1 MLNHRSP
8 VIFIAVCAAL
18 FFVFPLTNVL
28 AQNKKQNDSVL
39 GKGDGLDHPG
49 ILVKDLEA
57 AKDTYRDTLGFWI
70 QPRGVASLSSGSGMK
85 ISNASFEDG
94 SYLQLMAVDDLEKA
108 RLNRP
113 AYLTFLE
120 KHEGAKFLMLS
131 VSSAED
137 TARFLRARGLNV
149 SDPATRTIMAPGAK
163 QMPPPTAW
171 AVTFK
176 TPVLPAD
183 SIGFVQFAAREE
195 RIRQANASGRTN
207 HPNTAKR
214 IAAVWI
220 VVKDLKAATK
230 AFETAGFLAADKRKF
245 SELGATGREIEA
257 GTGRIVLLEPKGR
270 TGKAASFLSERGEGI
285 MGVSL
290 EVGSL
295 ETVRS
300 LLEKNTHR
308 NLAPYAGPY
317 GHSILIPADVAHGI
331 WIQMF
336 QKRR

>member
-131 VSSAED
+131 VASAED
-137 TARFLRARGLNV
+137 TAKFLRARGLDV

-163 QMPPPTAW
+163 QMPPPVAW

-176 TPVLPAD
+176 TPILPAD
-183 SIGFVQFAAREE
+183 SIGFVQFAARDE
-195 RIRQANASGRTN
+195 RIRQANASGRTR

-220 VVKDLKAATK
+220 VVQDLKAAT
-230 AFETAGFLAADKRKF
+230 
-245 SELGATGREIEA
+245 
-257 GTGRIVLLEPKGR
+257 
-270 TGKAASFLSERGEGI
+270 
-285 MGVSL
+285 
-290 EVGSL
+290 
-295 ETVRS
+295 
-300 LLEKNTHR
+300 
-308 NLAPYAGPY
+308 
-317 GHSILIPADVAHGI
+317 
-331 WIQMF
+331 
-336 QKRR
+336 